1 MHECMALESH
11 GFDRRHTATRGRTS
25 DAWRIDRAND
35 ETTRARGRTGRA
47 WTRATVVDGRDITRT
62 FIHLNVENARIQT
75 DIRGVHRVV
84 RARERRGGSCVC
96 ACER

>member
-1 MHECMALESH
+1 MDSIV
-11 GFDRRHTATRGRTS
+11 DTRRRVDERVTRGESIVR
-25 DAWRIDRAND
+25 
-35 ETTRARGRTGRA
+35 TTRRLARVDGRDARGL
-47 WTRATVVDGRDITRT
+47 TRATVVDGRDITRT